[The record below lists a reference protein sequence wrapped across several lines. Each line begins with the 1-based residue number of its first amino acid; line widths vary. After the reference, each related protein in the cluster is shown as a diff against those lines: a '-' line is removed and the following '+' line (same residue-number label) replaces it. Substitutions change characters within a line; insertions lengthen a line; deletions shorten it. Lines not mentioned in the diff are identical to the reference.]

1 MRLGQ
6 LARNLNV
13 SPSEIIHFLQNQGYT
28 LDSGTNSRLGENQ
41 VRQVLSKFA
50 PEKLDSLQSYISQE
64 DEAETSSEV
73 KSEPGEPSL
82 DSNEPSELPET
93 IRAPKIELQGLKVLG
108 KIDLPEPKKKQPEM
122 PAEPQEQ
129 REDRP
134 AFRRREQR
142 PDRPWVN
149 PLERQRQREAREA
162 EEKKRRQA
170 EQRKELRTAAYLNR
184 QKRMQTRQRTKE
196 KAQSEID
203 KPVAARPVK
212 PKPTSF
218 FGRIWYWLTN
228 AE

>member
-6 LARNLNV
+6 LARNLNI
-13 SPSEIIHFLQNQGYT
+13 SPSEIIQLIQSQGIT
-28 LDSGTNSRLGENQ
+28 SESGTNARLDEAQ
-41 VRQVLSKFA
+41 IRMILSKFA
-50 PEKLDSLQSYISQE
+50 PEKLGSLDSFVTQE
-64 DEAETSSEV
+64 DEPESPASGKTETAEAT
-73 KSEPGEPSL
+73 PPA
-82 DSNEPSELPET
+82 DTPAELPDT

-108 KIDLPEPKKKQPEM
+108 KIDLPEPKKKQTEI
-122 PAEPQEQ
+122 PAEPIEP

-162 EEKKRRQA
+162 EEKKRRAA

-184 QKRMQTRQRTKE
+184 QKKLQSRQRTKD
-196 KAQSEID
+196 KTPSEAD
-203 KPVAARPVK
+203 KPVSGRPVK

-218 FGRIWYWLTN
+218 FGRIWHWLTN